1 MIETHIDYKIRRV
14 VRKANKTVVSVIFNT
29 GYYAEIDGQQ
39 VYIRTEHF
47 WGDTNEFAVNTTMEQ
62 IIAYYNSKLAGY
74 AVSMGLTP
82 IPEQEANDE

>member
-39 VYIRTEHF
+39 VYIRSNRF
-47 WGDTNEFAVNTTMEQ
+47 WGDTNEFQPAKTRNEF
-62 IIAYYNSKLAGY
+62 IIFYNDKLKIFADEK
-74 AVSMGLTP
+74 GLLP
-82 IPEQEANDE
+82 IPQQVEV